1 MAVVIGAG
9 SFSEIWDYVKGQ
21 GEGETGT
28 IRIDEEGTT
37 TAAIRR
43 HWRAHRKKATGY
55 GVYVAFQGD
64 AVIYIGKAGSTK
76 PDGRLKDQGL
86 LKRLTNR
93 RGEGSAEVR
102 YSEWL
107 RRGDQPMVFEYVI
120 LFHDQ
125 APEWTGG
132 LLTPAFAETLL
143 LQVYLHQHGCL
154 PRENQEL

>member
-1 MAVVIGAG
+1 MTWAGQWATSRDGEEGGRSVAVVMGAG
-9 SFSEIWDYVKGQ
+9 SFSETWDYVKSQ
-21 GEGETGT
+21 GETGT
-28 IRIDEEGTT
+28 IRIDEAGTT

-43 HWRAHRKKATGY
+43 HWKAHRKKETGY
-55 GVYVAFQGD
+55 GVYVVLQGD
-64 AVIYIGKAGSTK
+64 AVIYIGKAGATK

-120 LFHDQ
+120 LFHEQ
-125 APEWTGG
+125 GP
-132 LLTPAFAETLL
+132 
-143 LQVYLHQHGCL
+143 
-154 PRENQEL
+154 